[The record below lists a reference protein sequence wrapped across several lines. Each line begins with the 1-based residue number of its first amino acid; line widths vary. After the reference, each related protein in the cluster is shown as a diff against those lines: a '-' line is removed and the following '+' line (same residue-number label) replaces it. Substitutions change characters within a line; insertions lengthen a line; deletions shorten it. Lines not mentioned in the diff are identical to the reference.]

1 VLPFALVTAVA
12 EASLSLSSSLVV
24 LGYALASA
32 ALLLGVAAALFLPWS
47 RLPSWLTV
55 AVPVVDVAFVLTLI
69 LGTGS
74 ASSGVGIIILVPL
87 VWSTLHHRRWESLV
101 VVAGIV
107 VVEIITGLTPVRV
120 SDAALLRRIVFWTA
134 LGLLISIATHALRDR
149 LQRSLDQR
157 ETSLQQTVAFADASE
172 KLTRLLDPEDV
183 LAVAVQLAAELV
195 APAGATGRRAQY
207 NHLEGEMMRVV
218 AQFDETGQA
227 VTQPFPWAELPNMV
241 EVLTTGRTTQL
252 PLDPERCGP
261 TVRALVE
268 SLEVTNSV
276 YIPLHYAGKIDGVLS
291 VPMRG
296 GAIAPEHLD
305 YCSAFGNL
313 VDLALENAYVHRAL
327 EEQAITDNLTGLPNQ
342 RAFGQLITNPP
353 GRMDVAILVID
364 LDGLKRVNDTLGHRA
379 GDEMLVYAAHAM
391 HSALRHGDVV
401 ARTGG
406 DEFAALLFGASP
418 AGAVLVGQRILAN
431 VAALPAGP
439 LNPSLSIGIALGG
452 PDDDLHQLLAA
463 ADQAMYRAKR
473 EGGGRMAV
481 AGSAAGEDL
490 YVGDDEDSVA

>member
-1 VLPFALVTAVA
+1 VTAVAEEQWYGEVDEKEPPPPTLSPVQSPLLAHLEPYQSEGPFERPGLLRRVLPFALVTAVA

-391 HSALRHGDVV
+391 QSALRHGDVV

-406 DEFAALLFGASP
+406 TNLPPSSSGPARPGPCWWVSASWP
-418 AGAVLVGQRILAN
+418 TWPRSRLA
-431 VAALPAGP
+431 
-439 LNPSLSIGIALGG
+439 
-452 PDDDLHQLLAA
+452 H
-463 ADQAMYRAKR
+463 
-473 EGGGRMAV
+473 
-481 AGSAAGEDL
+481 
-490 YVGDDEDSVA
+490 